1 MTTARTLAY
10 SLLVVPA
17 LLSAQAPDERVLYYP
32 KPLAK
37 TRWQT
42 PMQPITRLADVKAKH
57 DGEAGWRELVIHD
70 ENSRA
75 FLVQEPPGTRHQQ
88 RLYPDS
94 AAWWA
99 ILDGRVRFEV
109 EMPDRRFEVVE
120 ATKGSYVF
128 VPERMLHAYDV
139 IGNQAAITFE
149 VTLASA
155 TPLYPTGRLT
165 RRPALST
172 FRSG

>member
-1 MTTARTLAY
+1 MITARTLAY
-10 SLLVVPA
+10 SLVVVPA
-17 LLSAQAPDERVLYYP
+17 LLSAQASDERVLYYP

-57 DGEAGWRELVIHD
+57 KGEASWRELVIHD

-75 FLVQEPPGTRHQQ
+75 FLVHEPPGTKHQQ

-109 EMPDRRFEVVE
+109 ERPDRRFEVVE

-155 TPLYPTGRLT
+155 TPLYPD
-165 RRPALST
+165 RPAHAH
-172 FRSG
+172 SGPVEHRP